1 VFLWLDSDSQ
11 IFDAELVFW
20 SDQLFPQPDDE
31 SACLRTFGQYLA
43 LAESIRSSL
52 PPDACTAGTSPA
64 YPQSF
69 SGLRNRAIVPSP
81 LGPAGSYL
89 QEGAVIW

>member
-11 IFDAELVFW
+11 IFDAELVF
-20 SDQLFPQPDDE
+20 
-31 SACLRTFGQYLA
+31 LRTFGQYLA